1 MSIVIGTNKSSL
13 QAANYL
19 SANQTQL
26 SNTLSALSS
35 GSRLTNPSTDSGGL
49 AVSMQLTATANRDS
63 ALINTIANAQSFL
76 QTQNGALQV
85 ATSIVDRISQ
95 LVTMSR
101 DVTLTST
108 NIANYDTEFS
118 QLQSELKTIIGAQ
131 YNGISLFATN
141 DTAASMA
148 VLSTND
154 LSTTNAIAIQKLNLG
169 DTSWGTSTYPYN
181 ATNGTSGALG
191 TYTNIH
197 SPAGIGA
204 LANRDIVYQ
213 TPFSSN
219 LVSTLTTANVSFVYT
234 SSNGVLTL
242 TPTVGTSSNSV
253 SAVTAGGAAGYTSLT
268 SISASDI
275 SNFVNT
281 IATFSA
287 INGAE
292 QSRLNFAS
300 QLATN
305 DRTSLESANSSIS
318 DTDIA
323 QATTALAKWNVL
335 VQAGTSMLTQANNS
349 AQTVLKLIT
358 G

>member
-26 SNTLSALSS
+26 SNTLGALSS

-49 AVSMQLTATANRDS
+49 AVSLQLTATANRDS

-95 LVTMSR
+95 LVTMSN
-101 DVTLTST
+101 DQTLTTSNT
-108 NIANYDTEFS
+108 ANYNTEFN
-118 QLQSELKTIIGAQ
+118 QLQQELSTIIGAQ
-131 YNGISLFATN
+131 YNGIPMFSSGTTIGTLT
-141 DTAASMA
+141 

-154 LSTTNAIAIQKLNLG
+154 LSTGNAISIVQLG
-169 DTSWGTSTYPYN
+169 LGQTATGVGNIGQLASTST
-181 ATNGTSGALG
+181 TNG
-191 TYTNIH
+191 
-197 SPAGIGA
+197 
-204 LANRDIVYQ
+204 
-213 TPFSSN
+213 F
-219 LVSTLTTANVSFVYT
+219 
-234 SSNGVLTL
+234 
-242 TPTVGTSSNSV
+242 
-253 SAVTAGGAAGYTSLT
+253 TSLT
-268 SISASDI
+268 SISASQI
-275 SNFVNT
+275 TNFVNT
-281 IATFSA
+281 IATFA
-287 INGAE
+287 ATNGAE
-292 QSRLNFAS
+292 QSRLSFAS

-305 DRTSLESANSSIS
+305 DRTSLQSANSSIS

>member
-95 LVTMSR
+95 LVTMSK

-108 NIANYDTEFS
+108 NTSNYNTEFS
-118 QLQSELKTIIGAQ
+118 QLQQELTTIIGAQ
-131 YNGISLFATN
+131 YNGISLFTN
-141 DTAASMA
+141 TTASGSLS

-154 LSTTNAIAIQKLNLG
+154 LSTGNAISIVQMNLG
-169 DTSWGTSTYPYN
+169 ST
-181 ATNGTSGALG
+181 
-191 TYTNIH
+191 
-197 SPAGIGA
+197 
-204 LANRDIVYQ
+204 
-213 TPFSSN
+213 
-219 LVSTLTTANVSFVYT
+219 TTGVGSI
-234 SSNGVLTL
+234 GVLASS
-242 TPTVGTSSNSV
+242 TVASSGG
-253 SAVTAGGAAGYTSLT
+253 VTGYSSLT
-268 SISASDI
+268 SITSSEI
-275 SNFVNT
+275 TSFVNT
-281 IATFSA
+281 IATFA
-287 INGAE
+287 ATNGAE

-305 DRTSLESANSSIS
+305 DRTSLQSANSSIS

>member
-13 QAANYL
+13 EAANFL

-26 SNTLSALSS
+26 SNTLGSLSS

-49 AVSMQLTATANRDS
+49 AVSLQLTATANRDS

-95 LVTMSR
+95 LVTMSK
-101 DVTLTST
+101 DPTLTTSNT
-108 NIANYDTEFS
+108 ANYNTEFS
-118 QLQSELKTIIGAQ
+118 QLQSELTTIIGAQ

-141 DTAASMA
+141 SSTSLS
-148 VLSTND
+148 VFSTND
-154 LSTTNAIAIQKLNLG
+154 LSTNNAISIAQLG
-169 DTSWGTSTYPYN
+169 LGSTST
-181 ATNGTSGALG
+181 SG
-191 TYTNIH
+191 
-197 SPAGIGA
+197 GIGY
-204 LANRDIVYQ
+204 LASTSTVSGQ
-213 TPFSSN
+213 SFS
-219 LVSTLTTANVSFVYT
+219 
-234 SSNGVLTL
+234 
-242 TPTVGTSSNSV
+242 
-253 SAVTAGGAAGYTSLT
+253 SLT
-268 SISASDI
+268 SIGASDI
-275 SNFVNT
+275 TSFVNT

-287 INGAE
+287 TNGAE
-292 QSRLNFAS
+292 QSRLSFAS

-305 DRTSLESANSSIS
+305 DRTSLQSANSSIS

-323 QATTALAKWNVL
+323 QATTALAKYNVL

>member
-95 LVTMSR
+95 LVTMSK
-101 DVTLTST
+101 DVTLTTT
-108 NIANYDTEFS
+108 NTSNYNTEFS
-118 QLQSELKTIIGAQ
+118 QLQQELTTIIGAQ
-131 YNGISLFATN
+131 YNGIALFSTATASPSLT
-141 DTAASMA
+141 

-154 LSTTNAIAIQKLNLG
+154 LLTSNGISIVQMNLG
-169 DTSWGTSTYPYN
+169 NTATTGGSIGVLASSTPPTST
-181 ATNGTSGALG
+181 SG
-191 TYTNIH
+191 
-197 SPAGIGA
+197 
-204 LANRDIVYQ
+204 
-213 TPFSSN
+213 
-219 LVSTLTTANVSFVYT
+219 
-234 SSNGVLTL
+234 
-242 TPTVGTSSNSV
+242 
-253 SAVTAGGAAGYTSLT
+253 VTGYTSLT
-268 SISASDI
+268 SITSSDI
-275 SNFVNT
+275 TSFVNT
-281 IATFSA
+281 IATFA
-287 INGAE
+287 ATNGAE

-305 DRTSLESANSSIS
+305 DRTSLQSANSSIS

-335 VQAGTSMLTQANNS
+335 VQAGT
-349 AQTVLKLIT
+349 
-358 G
+358 

>member
-35 GSRLTNPSTDSGGL
+35 GSRLTDPSTDSGGL

-95 LVTMSR
+95 LVTMSK

-108 NIANYDTEFS
+108 NTANYNTEFS
-118 QLQSELKTIIGAQ
+118 QLQSELTTIIGAQ
-131 YNGISLFATN
+131 YNGIALFTSGTVTGSL
-141 DTAASMA
+141 S

-154 LSTTNAIAIQKLNLG
+154 LSTSNAISIVQLNLG
-169 DTSWGTSTYPYN
+169 
-181 ATNGTSGALG
+181 
-191 TYTNIH
+191 
-197 SPAGIGA
+197 
-204 LANRDIVYQ
+204 
-213 TPFSSN
+213 
-219 LVSTLTTANVSFVYT
+219 
-234 SSNGVLTL
+234 
-242 TPTVGTSSNSV
+242 GTSSGIGNLAAVSTSNSIQ
-253 SAVTAGGAAGYTSLT
+253 TGYNSLT
-268 SISASDI
+268 AIGASDI
-275 SNFVNT
+275 TSFVNI
-281 IATFSA
+281 IATYA
-287 INGAE
+287 ATNGAE

-305 DRTSLESANSSIS
+305 DRTSLQSANSSIS

>member
-26 SNTLSALSS
+26 SNTLGALSS
-35 GSRLTNPSTDSGGL
+35 GSRLTNPSTDAGGL
-49 AVSMQLTATANRDS
+49 AVSLQLTATANRDS

-95 LVTMSR
+95 LVTMSK
-101 DVTLTST
+101 DPTLTTSNT
-108 NIANYDTEFS
+108 ANYNTEFS
-118 QLQSELKTIIGAQ
+118 QLQSELTTIIGAQ
-131 YNGISLFATN
+131 YNGISLFSAGT
-141 DTAASMA
+141 TIGTLS

-154 LSTTNAIAIQKLNLG
+154 LSTGNSISLVQLG
-169 DTSWGTSTYPYN
+169 LGQTTTGVGNIGQLASTSTN
-181 ATNGTSGALG
+181 
-191 TYTNIH
+191 
-197 SPAGIGA
+197 
-204 LANRDIVYQ
+204 
-213 TPFSSN
+213 
-219 LVSTLTTANVSFVYT
+219 
-234 SSNGVLTL
+234 
-242 TPTVGTSSNSV
+242 
-253 SAVTAGGAAGYTSLT
+253 GYTSLT
-268 SISASDI
+268 SVTASEI
-275 SNFVNT
+275 TSFVNT

-287 INGAE
+287 TNGAE

-305 DRTSLESANSSIS
+305 DRTSLQSANSSIS

-349 AQTVLKLIT
+349 AQEVLKLIT

>member
-26 SNTLSALSS
+26 SNTLSSLSS

-95 LVTMSR
+95 LVTMSK

-108 NIANYDTEFS
+108 NTANYNTEFS
-118 QLQSELKTIIGAQ
+118 QLQSELTTIIGAQ
-131 YNGISLFATN
+131 YNGIALFTSTTVSGSL
-141 DTAASMA
+141 S

-154 LSTTNAIAIQKLNLG
+154 LSTSNAISIAQLNLG
-169 DTSWGTSTYPYN
+169 STAGN
-181 ATNGTSGALG
+181 VG
-191 TYTNIH
+191 NI
-197 SPAGIGA
+197 GV
-204 LANRDIVYQ
+204 LAA
-213 TPFSSN
+213 
-219 LVSTLTTANVSFVYT
+219 VSTSNTAST
-234 SSNGVLTL
+234 
-242 TPTVGTSSNSV
+242 
-253 SAVTAGGAAGYTSLT
+253 GYTSLT
-268 SISASDI
+268 AIGASDI
-275 SNFVNT
+275 TSFVNT
-281 IATFSA
+281 IATFA
-287 INGAE
+287 ATNGAE

-305 DRTSLESANSSIS
+305 DRTSLQSANSSIS

>member
-1 MSIVIGTNKSSL
+1 MSIVIGTNRSSL

-26 SNTLSALSS
+26 SNTLSSLSS

-63 ALINTIANAQSFL
+63 AIINTIANAQSFL

-85 ATSIVDRISQ
+85 ATSLVDRISQ
-95 LVTMSR
+95 LVTMSK
-101 DVTLTST
+101 DVTLTTT
-108 NIANYDTEFS
+108 NTANYNTEFS
-118 QLQSELKTIIGAQ
+118 QLQSELTTIIGAQ
-131 YNGISLFATN
+131 YNGIALFTSATASGSLP
-141 DTAASMA
+141 

-154 LSTTNAIAIQKLNLG
+154 LSTSNQISIAQLNLG
-169 DTSWGTSTYPYN
+169 
-181 ATNGTSGALG
+181 A
-191 TYTNIH
+191 
-197 SPAGIGA
+197 
-204 LANRDIVYQ
+204 
-213 TPFSSN
+213 
-219 LVSTLTTANVSFVYT
+219 
-234 SSNGVLTL
+234 
-242 TPTVGTSSNSV
+242 
-253 SAVTAGGAAGYTSLT
+253 TAGGTGNIGNLAAVSTNNSATAGYTSLT
-268 SISASDI
+268 AIGASDI
-275 SNFVNT
+275 TSFVNT
-281 IATFSA
+281 IATFA
-287 INGAE
+287 ATNGAE

-305 DRTSLESANSSIS
+305 DRTSLQSANSSIS

>member
-1 MSIVIGTNKSSL
+1 MSIVIGTNRSSL

-95 LVTMSR
+95 LVTMSK

-108 NIANYDTEFS
+108 NTANYNTEFS
-118 QLQSELKTIIGAQ
+118 QLQSELTTIIGAQ
-131 YNGISLFATN
+131 YNGIALFTSGTVTGSL
-141 DTAASMA
+141 S

-154 LSTTNAIAIQKLNLG
+154 LSTSNAISIAQLNLG
-169 DTSWGTSTYPYN
+169 
-181 ATNGTSGALG
+181 GTSG
-191 TYTNIH
+191 
-197 SPAGIGA
+197 GIGN
-204 LANRDIVYQ
+204 LAA
-213 TPFSSN
+213 
-219 LVSTLTTANVSFVYT
+219 VST
-234 SSNGVLTL
+234 
-242 TPTVGTSSNSV
+242 SNS
-253 SAVTAGGAAGYTSLT
+253 STTGYNSLT
-268 SISASDI
+268 AIGASDI
-275 SNFVNT
+275 TSFVNT
-281 IATFSA
+281 IATYA
-287 INGAE
+287 ATNGAE

-305 DRTSLESANSSIS
+305 DRTSLQSANSSIS

>member
-95 LVTMSR
+95 LVTMSK

-108 NIANYDTEFS
+108 NTANYNTEFS
-118 QLQSELKTIIGAQ
+118 QLQSELTTIIGAQ
-131 YNGISLFATN
+131 YNGIALFSTATASPSLT
-141 DTAASMA
+141 

-154 LSTTNAIAIQKLNLG
+154 LSTNNAISIAQLNLG
-169 DTSWGTSTYPYN
+169 STAGN
-181 ATNGTSGALG
+181 VG
-191 TYTNIH
+191 NI
-197 SPAGIGA
+197 GV
-204 LANRDIVYQ
+204 LAA
-213 TPFSSN
+213 
-219 LVSTLTTANVSFVYT
+219 VST
-234 SSNGVLTL
+234 SNNAST
-242 TPTVGTSSNSV
+242 
-253 SAVTAGGAAGYTSLT
+253 GYTSLT
-268 SISASDI
+268 AIGASDI
-275 SNFVNT
+275 TRFVNT
-281 IATFSA
+281 IATFA
-287 INGAE
+287 ATNGAE

-305 DRTSLESANSSIS
+305 DRTSLQSANSSIS

>member
-63 ALINTIANAQSFL
+63 AIINTIANAQSFL

-85 ATSIVDRISQ
+85 ATSLVDRISQ
-95 LVTMSR
+95 LVTMSK
-101 DVTLTST
+101 DVTLTTT
-108 NIANYDTEFS
+108 NTSNYNTEFS
-118 QLQSELKTIIGAQ
+118 QLQQELTTIIGAQ
-131 YNGISLFATN
+131 YNGISLFTTATVSG
-141 DTAASMA
+141 TLP

-154 LSTTNAIAIQKLNLG
+154 LSTTNQISIVQMSLG
-169 DTSWGTSTYPYN
+169 STAVGVGSIGVLASTST
-181 ATNGTSGALG
+181 ATTGGSGT
-191 TYTNIH
+191 N
-197 SPAGIGA
+197 P
-204 LANRDIVYQ
+204 
-213 TPFSSN
+213 
-219 LVSTLTTANVSFVYT
+219 
-234 SSNGVLTL
+234 GV
-242 TPTVGTSSNSV
+242 N
-253 SAVTAGGAAGYTSLT
+253 GYTSLT
-268 SISASDI
+268 SITSSEI
-275 SNFVNT
+275 TSFVNT
-281 IATFSA
+281 IATFA
-287 INGAE
+287 ATNGAE

-305 DRTSLESANSSIS
+305 DRTSLQSANSSIS

>member
-63 ALINTIANAQSFL
+63 ALINTKANAQSFL

-95 LVTMSR
+95 LVTMSK

-108 NIANYDTEFS
+108 NTSNYNTEFS
-118 QLQSELKTIIGAQ
+118 QLQQELTTIIGAQ
-131 YNGISLFATN
+131 YNGISLFTN
-141 DTAASMA
+141 TTASGSLS

-154 LSTTNAIAIQKLNLG
+154 LSTGNAISIVQMNLG
-169 DTSWGTSTYPYN
+169 ST
-181 ATNGTSGALG
+181 
-191 TYTNIH
+191 
-197 SPAGIGA
+197 
-204 LANRDIVYQ
+204 
-213 TPFSSN
+213 
-219 LVSTLTTANVSFVYT
+219 TTGVGSI
-234 SSNGVLTL
+234 GVLASS
-242 TPTVGTSSNSV
+242 TVASSGG
-253 SAVTAGGAAGYTSLT
+253 VTGYSSLT
-268 SISASDI
+268 SITSSEI
-275 SNFVNT
+275 TSFVNT
-281 IATFSA
+281 IATFA
-287 INGAE
+287 ATNGAE

-305 DRTSLESANSSIS
+305 DRTSLQSANSSIS

>member
-95 LVTMSR
+95 LVTMSK

-108 NIANYDTEFS
+108 NTSNYNTEFS
-118 QLQSELKTIIGAQ
+118 QLQQELTTIIGAQ
-131 YNGISLFATN
+131 YNGISLFTN
-141 DTAASMA
+141 TTTSGSLS

-154 LSTTNAIAIQKLNLG
+154 LSTGNAISIVQMNLG
-169 DTSWGTSTYPYN
+169 ST
-181 ATNGTSGALG
+181 
-191 TYTNIH
+191 
-197 SPAGIGA
+197 
-204 LANRDIVYQ
+204 
-213 TPFSSN
+213 
-219 LVSTLTTANVSFVYT
+219 TTGVGSI
-234 SSNGVLTL
+234 GVLASS
-242 TPTVGTSSNSV
+242 TVASSGG
-253 SAVTAGGAAGYTSLT
+253 VTGYSSLT
-268 SISASDI
+268 SITSSEI
-275 SNFVNT
+275 TSFVNT
-281 IATFSA
+281 IATFA
-287 INGAE
+287 ATNGAE

-305 DRTSLESANSSIS
+305 DRTSLQSANSSIS

>member
-26 SNTLSALSS
+26 SNTLGALSS
-35 GSRLTNPSTDSGGL
+35 GSRLTNPSTDAGGL
-49 AVSMQLTATANRDS
+49 AVSLQLTATANRDS

-95 LVTMSR
+95 LVTMSK
-101 DVTLTST
+101 DPTLTTSNT
-108 NIANYDTEFS
+108 ANYNTEFS
-118 QLQSELKTIIGAQ
+118 QLQSELTTIIGAQ
-131 YNGISLFATN
+131 YNGISLFSTG
-141 DTAASMA
+141 TTIGTLT

-154 LSTTNAIAIQKLNLG
+154 LTTGNAISIVQLG
-169 DTSWGTSTYPYN
+169 LGQTTPSVGNIGQLASTSTN
-181 ATNGTSGALG
+181 
-191 TYTNIH
+191 
-197 SPAGIGA
+197 
-204 LANRDIVYQ
+204 
-213 TPFSSN
+213 
-219 LVSTLTTANVSFVYT
+219 
-234 SSNGVLTL
+234 
-242 TPTVGTSSNSV
+242 
-253 SAVTAGGAAGYTSLT
+253 GYTSLT
-268 SISASDI
+268 SVTASDI
-275 SNFVNT
+275 TSFVNT

-287 INGAE
+287 TNGAE

-305 DRTSLESANSSIS
+305 DRTSLQSANSSIS

-349 AQTVLKLIT
+349 AQEVLKLIT

>member
-19 SANQTQL
+19 TANQAQL
-26 SNTLSALSS
+26 SDTLGSLSS

-49 AVSMQLTATANRDS
+49 AVSLQLTATANRDS

-95 LVTMSR
+95 LVTMSK
-101 DVTLTST
+101 DPTLTTSNT
-108 NIANYDTEFS
+108 ANYNTEFS
-118 QLQSELKTIIGAQ
+118 QLQSELTTIIGAQ

-141 DTAASMA
+141 SSTSLS
-148 VLSTND
+148 VFSTND
-154 LSTTNAIAIQKLNLG
+154 LSTGNAISIAQLG
-169 DTSWGTSTYPYN
+169 LGST
-181 ATNGTSGALG
+181 ATTGGNIGYLAL
-191 TYTNIH
+191 
-197 SPAGIGA
+197 
-204 LANRDIVYQ
+204 
-213 TPFSSN
+213 SS
-219 LVSTLTTANVSFVYT
+219 SYS
-234 SSNGVLTL
+234 
-242 TPTVGTSSNSV
+242 
-253 SAVTAGGAAGYTSLT
+253 SLT
-268 SISASDI
+268 SIGATEITS
-275 SNFVNT
+275 FVNT

-287 INGAE
+287 TNGAE
-292 QSRLNFAS
+292 QSRLSFAS

-305 DRTSLESANSSIS
+305 DRTSLQSANSSIS

-323 QATTALAKWNVL
+323 QATTALAKYNVL

-349 AQTVLKLIT
+349 AQIVLKLIT

>member
-13 QAANYL
+13 EAANFL

-26 SNTLSALSS
+26 SNTLGSLSS

-49 AVSMQLTATANRDS
+49 AVSLQLTATANRDS

-95 LVTMSR
+95 LVTMSK
-101 DVTLTST
+101 DPTLTTSNT
-108 NIANYDTEFS
+108 ANYNTEFS
-118 QLQSELKTIIGAQ
+118 QLQSELTTIIGAQ

-141 DTAASMA
+141 SSTSLS
-148 VLSTND
+148 VFSTND
-154 LSTTNAIAIQKLNLG
+154 LSTGNAISIAQLG
-169 DTSWGTSTYPYN
+169 LGST
-181 ATNGTSGALG
+181 ATTGGNIGYLAL
-191 TYTNIH
+191 
-197 SPAGIGA
+197 
-204 LANRDIVYQ
+204 
-213 TPFSSN
+213 SSN
-219 LVSTLTTANVSFVYT
+219 YS
-234 SSNGVLTL
+234 
-242 TPTVGTSSNSV
+242 
-253 SAVTAGGAAGYTSLT
+253 SLT
-268 SISASDI
+268 SIGATEITS
-275 SNFVNT
+275 FVNT

-287 INGAE
+287 TNGAE
-292 QSRLNFAS
+292 QSRLSFAS

-305 DRTSLESANSSIS
+305 DRTSLQSANSSIS

-323 QATTALAKWNVL
+323 QATTALAKYNVL

>member
-1 MSIVIGTNKSSL
+1 
-13 QAANYL
+13 
-19 SANQTQL
+19 
-26 SNTLSALSS
+26 
-35 GSRLTNPSTDSGGL
+35 
-49 AVSMQLTATANRDS
+49 MQLTATANRDS

-95 LVTMSR
+95 LVAMSR

-169 DTSWGTSTYPYN
+169 DTSWGTSSYPY
-181 ATNGTSGALG
+181 TGPNGTSGALG

-204 LANRDIVYQ
+204 LANRDIVYL
-213 TPFSSN
+213 TPFSSS
-219 LVSTLTTANVSFVYT
+219 LAAQTTTSVSFVYS

-242 TPTVGTSSNSV
+242 SPATGASSSV
-253 SAVTAGGAAGYTSLT
+253 SAVTAGGVAGYTSLT

-305 DRTSLESANSSIS
+305 DRTSLQSANSSIS

>member
-13 QAANYL
+13 LAANYL

-26 SNTLSALSS
+26 SNTLSSLSS

-95 LVTMSR
+95 LVTMSK

-108 NIANYDTEFS
+108 NTANYNTEFS
-118 QLQSELKTIIGAQ
+118 QLQSELTTIIGAQ
-131 YNGISLFATN
+131 YNGIALFTSGTVTGSL
-141 DTAASMA
+141 S

-154 LSTTNAIAIQKLNLG
+154 LSTSNAISIVQLNLG
-169 DTSWGTSTYPYN
+169 
-181 ATNGTSGALG
+181 GTSG
-191 TYTNIH
+191 
-197 SPAGIGA
+197 GIGN
-204 LANRDIVYQ
+204 LAA
-213 TPFSSN
+213 
-219 LVSTLTTANVSFVYT
+219 VST
-234 SSNGVLTL
+234 
-242 TPTVGTSSNSV
+242 SNS
-253 SAVTAGGAAGYTSLT
+253 SQTGYNSLT
-268 SISASDI
+268 AIGASDI
-275 SNFVNT
+275 TSFVNI
-281 IATFSA
+281 IATYA
-287 INGAE
+287 ATNGAE

-305 DRTSLESANSSIS
+305 DRTSLQSANSSIS

>member
-95 LVTMSR
+95 LVAMSR

-131 YNGISLFATN
+131 YNGISLFASN
-141 DTAASMA
+141 DTGASMA

-169 DTSWGTSTYPYN
+169 DTSWGTPTYPI
-181 ATNGTSGALG
+181 TTTSAAAG
-191 TYTNIH
+191 TYINTH

-204 LANRDIVYQ
+204 LANRNITYL
-213 TPFSSN
+213 TPFS
-219 LVSTLTTANVSFVYT
+219 VDQAANTGSGVSFSY
-234 SSNGVLTL
+234 SNGVLTVSN
-242 TPTVGTSSNSV
+242 TTGISSA
-253 SAVTAGGAAGYTSLT
+253 AVTAVTSGGVAGYTSLT

-305 DRTSLESANSSIS
+305 DRTSLQSANSSIS

>member
-13 QAANYL
+13 EAANFL

-26 SNTLSALSS
+26 SNTLGSLSS

-49 AVSMQLTATANRDS
+49 AVSLQLTATANRDS

-95 LVTMSR
+95 LVTMSK
-101 DVTLTST
+101 DPTLTTSNT
-108 NIANYDTEFS
+108 ANYNTEFS
-118 QLQSELKTIIGAQ
+118 QLQSELNTIIGAQ
-131 YNGISLFATN
+131 YNGISLFTTN
-141 DTAASMA
+141 SAASNLT

-154 LSTTNAIAIQKLNLG
+154 LSTSNAISLQQMTLG
-169 DTSWGTSTYPYN
+169 ST
-181 ATNGTSGALG
+181 ATTGGS
-191 TYTNIH
+191 I
-197 SPAGIGA
+197 
-204 LANRDIVYQ
+204 
-213 TPFSSN
+213 
-219 LVSTLTTANVSFVYT
+219 
-234 SSNGVLTL
+234 GVLSST
-242 TPTVGTSSNSV
+242 TVNYASTGG
-253 SAVTAGGAAGYTSLT
+253 VTGYSSLT
-268 SISASDI
+268 SITATEITS
-275 SNFVNT
+275 FVNT
-281 IATFSA
+281 IATFA
-287 INGAE
+287 ATNGAE
-292 QSRLNFAS
+292 QSRLSFAS

-305 DRTSLESANSSIS
+305 DRTSLQSANSSIS

>member
-1 MSIVIGTNKSSL
+1 MSIVIGTNRSSL

-95 LVTMSR
+95 LVTMSK

-108 NIANYDTEFS
+108 NTANYNTEFS
-118 QLQSELKTIIGAQ
+118 QLQSELTTIIGAQ
-131 YNGISLFATN
+131 YNGIALFTSTTVSGSL
-141 DTAASMA
+141 S

-154 LSTTNAIAIQKLNLG
+154 LSTSNAISIAQLNLG
-169 DTSWGTSTYPYN
+169 STAGN
-181 ATNGTSGALG
+181 VG
-191 TYTNIH
+191 NI
-197 SPAGIGA
+197 GV
-204 LANRDIVYQ
+204 LAA
-213 TPFSSN
+213 
-219 LVSTLTTANVSFVYT
+219 VSTSNTAST
-234 SSNGVLTL
+234 
-242 TPTVGTSSNSV
+242 
-253 SAVTAGGAAGYTSLT
+253 GYTSLT
-268 SISASDI
+268 AIGASDI
-275 SNFVNT
+275 TSFVNI
-281 IATFSA
+281 IATYA
-287 INGAE
+287 ATNGAE

-305 DRTSLESANSSIS
+305 DRTSLQSANSSIS

>member
-1 MSIVIGTNKSSL
+1 MSIVIGTNRSSL

-26 SNTLSALSS
+26 SNTLSSLSS

-95 LVTMSR
+95 LVTMSK

-108 NIANYDTEFS
+108 NTANYNTEFS
-118 QLQSELKTIIGAQ
+118 QLQSELTTIIGAQ
-131 YNGISLFATN
+131 YNGIALFTSTTVSGSL
-141 DTAASMA
+141 S

-154 LSTTNAIAIQKLNLG
+154 LSTSNAISIAQLNLG
-169 DTSWGTSTYPYN
+169 STAGN
-181 ATNGTSGALG
+181 VG
-191 TYTNIH
+191 NI
-197 SPAGIGA
+197 GV
-204 LANRDIVYQ
+204 LAA
-213 TPFSSN
+213 
-219 LVSTLTTANVSFVYT
+219 VSTSNTAST
-234 SSNGVLTL
+234 
-242 TPTVGTSSNSV
+242 
-253 SAVTAGGAAGYTSLT
+253 GYTSLT
-268 SISASDI
+268 AIGASDI
-275 SNFVNT
+275 TSFVNT
-281 IATFSA
+281 IATFA
-287 INGAE
+287 ATNGAE

-305 DRTSLESANSSIS
+305 DRTSLQSANSSIS

>member
-1 MSIVIGTNKSSL
+1 MSIVIGTNRSSL

-63 ALINTIANAQSFL
+63 AIINTIANAQSFL

-85 ATSIVDRISQ
+85 ATSLVDRISQ
-95 LVTMSR
+95 LVTMSK
-101 DVTLTST
+101 DVTLTTT
-108 NIANYDTEFS
+108 NTANYNTEFS
-118 QLQSELKTIIGAQ
+118 QLQSELTTIIGAQ
-131 YNGISLFATN
+131 YNGIALFTSATASGSLP
-141 DTAASMA
+141 

-154 LSTTNAIAIQKLNLG
+154 LSTSNQISIAQLNLG
-169 DTSWGTSTYPYN
+169 
-181 ATNGTSGALG
+181 A
-191 TYTNIH
+191 
-197 SPAGIGA
+197 
-204 LANRDIVYQ
+204 
-213 TPFSSN
+213 
-219 LVSTLTTANVSFVYT
+219 
-234 SSNGVLTL
+234 
-242 TPTVGTSSNSV
+242 
-253 SAVTAGGAAGYTSLT
+253 TAGGTGNIGNLAAVSTNNSASTGYTSLT
-268 SISASDI
+268 AIGASDI
-275 SNFVNT
+275 TSFVNT
-281 IATFSA
+281 IATFA
-287 INGAE
+287 ATNGAE

-305 DRTSLESANSSIS
+305 DRTSLQSANSSIS

>member
-13 QAANYL
+13 LAANYL

-26 SNTLSALSS
+26 SNTLSSLSS

-63 ALINTIANAQSFL
+63 AIINTIANAQSFL

-85 ATSIVDRISQ
+85 ATSLVDRISQ
-95 LVTMSR
+95 LVTMSK
-101 DVTLTST
+101 DVTLTTT
-108 NIANYDTEFS
+108 NTSNYNTEFS
-118 QLQSELKTIIGAQ
+118 QLQQELTTIIGAQ
-131 YNGISLFATN
+131 YNGISLFTN
-141 DTAASMA
+141 TTASGSLS

-154 LSTTNAIAIQKLNLG
+154 LSTGNAISIVQMNLG
-169 DTSWGTSTYPYN
+169 ST
-181 ATNGTSGALG
+181 
-191 TYTNIH
+191 
-197 SPAGIGA
+197 
-204 LANRDIVYQ
+204 
-213 TPFSSN
+213 
-219 LVSTLTTANVSFVYT
+219 TTGVGSI
-234 SSNGVLTL
+234 GVLASS
-242 TPTVGTSSNSV
+242 TVASSGG
-253 SAVTAGGAAGYTSLT
+253 VTGYSSLT
-268 SISASDI
+268 SITSSEI
-275 SNFVNT
+275 TSFVNT
-281 IATFSA
+281 IATFA
-287 INGAE
+287 ATNGAE

-305 DRTSLESANSSIS
+305 DRTSLQSANSSIS

>member
-26 SNTLSALSS
+26 SNTLSSLSS
-35 GSRLTNPSTDSGGL
+35 GSRLTNPSTDAGGL
-49 AVSMQLTATANRDS
+49 AVSLQLTATANRDS

-95 LVTMSR
+95 LVTMSK
-101 DVTLTST
+101 DPTLTTSNT
-108 NIANYDTEFS
+108 ANYNTEFS
-118 QLQSELKTIIGAQ
+118 QLQQELGTIIGAQ
-131 YNGISLFATN
+131 YNGISLFSANT
-141 DTAASMA
+141 TSSLT

-154 LSTTNAIAIQKLNLG
+154 LTTGNAISLAQLSLG
-169 DTSWGTSTYPYN
+169 
-181 ATNGTSGALG
+181 ATT
-191 TYTNIH
+191 
-197 SPAGIGA
+197 AGISIGY
-204 LANRDIVYQ
+204 L
-213 TPFSSN
+213 
-219 LVSTLTTANVSFVYT
+219 
-234 SSNGVLTL
+234 
-242 TPTVGTSSNSV
+242 
-253 SAVTAGGAAGYTSLT
+253 AGGIATDTIGGVTYAAGNNYSSLT
-268 SISASDI
+268 SITSTAITS
-275 SNFVNT
+275 FVNT

-287 INGAE
+287 TNGAE

-305 DRTSLESANSSIS
+305 DRTSLQSANSSIS

-349 AQTVLKLIT
+349 AQEVLKLIT

>member
-13 QAANYL
+13 LAANYL

-95 LVTMSR
+95 LVTMSK
-101 DVTLTST
+101 DVTLTTT
-108 NIANYDTEFS
+108 NTSNYNTEFS
-118 QLQSELKTIIGAQ
+118 QLQQELTTIIGAQ
-131 YNGISLFATN
+131 YNGIALFSTATASPSLT
-141 DTAASMA
+141 

-154 LSTTNAIAIQKLNLG
+154 LSTSNGIGIVQMNLG
-169 DTSWGTSTYPYN
+169 NT
-181 ATNGTSGALG
+181 ATTGGS
-191 TYTNIH
+191 I
-197 SPAGIGA
+197 
-204 LANRDIVYQ
+204 
-213 TPFSSN
+213 
-219 LVSTLTTANVSFVYT
+219 
-234 SSNGVLTL
+234 GVLA
-242 TPTVGTSSNSV
+242 SSTGG
-253 SAVTAGGAAGYTSLT
+253 VTGYTSLT
-268 SISASDI
+268 SITSSDI
-275 SNFVNT
+275 TSFVNT
-281 IATFSA
+281 IATFA
-287 INGAE
+287 ATNGAE

-305 DRTSLESANSSIS
+305 DRTSLEAANSSIS

>member
-95 LVTMSR
+95 LVAMSR

-169 DTSWGTSTYPYN
+169 DTSWGTPTYPY
-181 ATNGTSGALG
+181 TGSGISGTLG

-204 LANRDIVYQ
+204 LANRDIVYL

-219 LVSTLTTANVSFVYT
+219 IAAQTSTSTSVSFVYS

-242 TPTVGTSSNSV
+242 SSTVGSSSSV
-253 SAVTAGGAAGYTSLT
+253 SAVTAGGVAGYTSLT

-305 DRTSLESANSSIS
+305 DRTSLQSANSSIS

>member
-95 LVTMSR
+95 LVTMSK

-108 NIANYDTEFS
+108 NTSNYNTEFS
-118 QLQSELKTIIGAQ
+118 QLQQELTTIIGAQ
-131 YNGISLFATN
+131 YNGIALFSTATASPSL
-141 DTAASMA
+141 S

-154 LSTTNAIAIQKLNLG
+154 LSTGNAISIVQMNLG
-169 DTSWGTSTYPYN
+169 ST
-181 ATNGTSGALG
+181 
-191 TYTNIH
+191 
-197 SPAGIGA
+197 
-204 LANRDIVYQ
+204 
-213 TPFSSN
+213 
-219 LVSTLTTANVSFVYT
+219 TTGVGSI
-234 SSNGVLTL
+234 GVLASS
-242 TPTVGTSSNSV
+242 TVASSGG
-253 SAVTAGGAAGYTSLT
+253 VTGYSSLT
-268 SISASDI
+268 SITSSEI
-275 SNFVNT
+275 TSFVNT
-281 IATFSA
+281 IATFA
-287 INGAE
+287 ATNGAE

-305 DRTSLESANSSIS
+305 DRTSLQSANSSIS

>member
-13 QAANYL
+13 MAANYL

-26 SNTLSALSS
+26 SNTLGALSS

-49 AVSMQLTATANRDS
+49 AVSLQLTATANRDS

-95 LVTMSR
+95 LVTMSK
-101 DVTLTST
+101 DPTLTSSNT
-108 NIANYDTEFS
+108 ANYNTEFS
-118 QLQSELKTIIGAQ
+118 QLQSELTTIIGAQ
-131 YNGISLFATN
+131 YNGIDLFKNNTTSSLT
-141 DTAASMA
+141 

-154 LSTTNAIAIQKLNLG
+154 LTTGNAISIAQLG
-169 DTSWGTSTYPYN
+169 LGQQ
-181 ATNGTSGALG
+181 ATGAGNIGYLALSSG
-191 TYTNIH
+191 
-197 SPAGIGA
+197 
-204 LANRDIVYQ
+204 
-213 TPFSSN
+213 
-219 LVSTLTTANVSFVYT
+219 
-234 SSNGVLTL
+234 
-242 TPTVGTSSNSV
+242 
-253 SAVTAGGAAGYTSLT
+253 GYSSLT
-268 SISASDI
+268 SITAADI
-275 SNFVNT
+275 SSFVNT
-281 IATFSA
+281 VATYSA
-287 INGAE
+287 VNGAE
-292 QSRLNFAS
+292 QSRLSFAS

-305 DRTSLESANSSIS
+305 DRTSLQSANSSIS

-323 QATTALAKWNVL
+323 QATTALAKYNVL

>member
-1 MSIVIGTNKSSL
+1 MSIVIGTNKSAL

-19 SANQTQL
+19 TANQAQL
-26 SNTLSALSS
+26 SNTLGSLSS

-49 AVSMQLTATANRDS
+49 AVSLQLTATANRDS

-95 LVTMSR
+95 LVTMSK
-101 DVTLTST
+101 DPTLTSSNT
-108 NIANYDTEFS
+108 ANYNTEFS
-118 QLQSELKTIIGAQ
+118 QLQQELSTIIGAK
-131 YNGISLFATN
+131 YNGISLFSTGSQTN
-141 DTAASMA
+141 LS
-148 VLSTND
+148 VLTTND
-154 LSTTNAIAIQKLNLG
+154 LAAGNAVSLAQLTLGTTTGAVGNASNIGFLAG
-169 DTSWGTSTYPYN
+169 GTTD
-181 ATNGTSGALG
+181 TNG
-191 TYTNIH
+191 
-197 SPAGIGA
+197 
-204 LANRDIVYQ
+204 
-213 TPFSSN
+213 
-219 LVSTLTTANVSFVYT
+219 
-234 SSNGVLTL
+234 
-242 TPTVGTSSNSV
+242 
-253 SAVTAGGAAGYTSLT
+253 AVTYIAGQNYSSLT
-268 SISASDI
+268 SISASEI

-287 INGAE
+287 TNGAE

-305 DRTSLESANSSIS
+305 DRTSLQSANSSIS

-323 QATTALAKWNVL
+323 QATTALAKFNVL

-349 AQTVLKLIT
+349 AQEVLKLIT

>member
-1 MSIVIGTNKSSL
+1 MPIVIGTNKSSL

-19 SANQTQL
+19 TANQAQL
-26 SNTLSALSS
+26 SNTLGALSS

-49 AVSMQLTATANRDS
+49 AVSLQLTATANRDS

-95 LVTMSR
+95 LVTMSK
-101 DVTLTST
+101 DPTLTSSNT
-108 NIANYDTEFS
+108 ANYNTEFS
-118 QLQSELKTIIGAQ
+118 QLQSELTTIIGAQ

-141 DTAASMA
+141 STTSLS

-154 LSTTNAIAIQKLNLG
+154 LTTGNAISIAQLG
-169 DTSWGTSTYPYN
+169 MGSTGTTGGNIGYLASTSTV
-181 ATNGTSGALG
+181 
-191 TYTNIH
+191 
-197 SPAGIGA
+197 AG
-204 LANRDIVYQ
+204 Q
-213 TPFSSN
+213 
-219 LVSTLTTANVSFVYT
+219 SF
-234 SSNGVLTL
+234 
-242 TPTVGTSSNSV
+242 
-253 SAVTAGGAAGYTSLT
+253 TSLT
-268 SISASDI
+268 SIGASDI
-275 SNFVNT
+275 TSFVNT

-287 INGAE
+287 TNGAE
-292 QSRLNFAS
+292 QSRLSFAS

-305 DRTSLESANSSIS
+305 DRTSLQSANSSIS

-323 QATTALAKWNVL
+323 QATTALAKYNVL

>member
-1 MSIVIGTNKSSL
+1 MSIVIGTNRSSL

-95 LVTMSR
+95 LVTMSK

-108 NIANYDTEFS
+108 NTANYNTEFS
-118 QLQSELKTIIGAQ
+118 QLQSELTTIIGAQ
-131 YNGISLFATN
+131 YNGIALFTSTTVSGSL
-141 DTAASMA
+141 S

-154 LSTTNAIAIQKLNLG
+154 LSTSNAISIAQLNLG
-169 DTSWGTSTYPYN
+169 STAGN
-181 ATNGTSGALG
+181 VG
-191 TYTNIH
+191 NI
-197 SPAGIGA
+197 GV
-204 LANRDIVYQ
+204 LAA
-213 TPFSSN
+213 
-219 LVSTLTTANVSFVYT
+219 VSTSNTAST
-234 SSNGVLTL
+234 
-242 TPTVGTSSNSV
+242 
-253 SAVTAGGAAGYTSLT
+253 GYTSLT
-268 SISASDI
+268 AIGASDI
-275 SNFVNT
+275 TSFVNT
-281 IATFSA
+281 IATFA
-287 INGAE
+287 ATNGAE

-305 DRTSLESANSSIS
+305 DRTSLQSANSSIS

>member
-19 SANQTQL
+19 TANQAQL
-26 SNTLSALSS
+26 SNTLGALSS
-35 GSRLTNPSTDSGGL
+35 GSRLTNPSTDAGGL
-49 AVSMQLTATANRDS
+49 AVSLQLTATANRDS

-95 LVTMSR
+95 LVTMSK
-101 DVTLTST
+101 DPTLTTSNT
-108 NIANYDTEFS
+108 SNYNTEFS
-118 QLQSELKTIIGAQ
+118 QLQQELGTIIGAK
-131 YNGISLFATN
+131 YNGISLFATDSQTN
-141 DTAASMA
+141 LT

-154 LSTTNAIAIQKLNLG
+154 LSVGNAISLG
-169 DTSWGTSTYPYN
+169 QLELGKTTGSVGSAAN
-181 ATNGTSGALG
+181 IGFLAGGSASSGAV
-191 TYTNIH
+191 TYT
-197 SPAGIGA
+197 AGT
-204 LANRDIVYQ
+204 NY
-213 TPFSSN
+213 S
-219 LVSTLTTANVSFVYT
+219 
-234 SSNGVLTL
+234 
-242 TPTVGTSSNSV
+242 
-253 SAVTAGGAAGYTSLT
+253 SLT
-268 SISASDI
+268 SISATEI

-287 INGAE
+287 TNGAE

-305 DRTSLESANSSIS
+305 DRTSLQSANSSIS

-323 QATTALAKWNVL
+323 QATTALAKFNVL

>member
-26 SNTLSALSS
+26 SNTLGALSS

-49 AVSMQLTATANRDS
+49 AVSLQLTATANRDS

-95 LVTMSR
+95 LVTMSK
-101 DVTLTST
+101 DPTLTTSNT
-108 NIANYDTEFS
+108 ANYNTEFS
-118 QLQSELKTIIGAQ
+118 QLQQELITIIGAQ
-131 YNGISLFATN
+131 YNGISLFASNSSTSL
-141 DTAASMA
+141 T

-154 LSTTNAIAIQKLNLG
+154 LSTGNAISLG
-169 DTSWGTSTYPYN
+169 QLGLGATS
-181 ATNGTSGALG
+181 
-191 TYTNIH
+191 
-197 SPAGIGA
+197 
-204 LANRDIVYQ
+204 
-213 TPFSSN
+213 
-219 LVSTLTTANVSFVYT
+219 ANVSIGYLAGGT
-234 SSNGVLTL
+234 ADSNGAI
-242 TPTVGTSSNSV
+242 SY
-253 SAVTAGGAAGYTSLT
+253 AAGGNYTSLT
-268 SISASDI
+268 SISATAITS
-275 SNFVNT
+275 FVNT

-287 INGAE
+287 TNGAQ

-305 DRTSLESANSSIS
+305 DRTSLQSANSSIS

-335 VQAGTSMLTQANNS
+335 VQAGTSMLTP
-349 AQTVLKLIT
+349 K
-358 G
+358 